1 MLRNLVLRLS
11 SALACWVWESA
22 SREGGHP
29 QGREIRHTPI
39 ITRFIVAAI
48 LTVTAALAA
57 ERVGYIEYFGYKGL
71 DIERI
76 RRAQSIHEGAVYSKA
91 LKIHIRQAVA
101 EIIGKQPTDVAAICC
116 DANGNRTMFIGLP
129 GGSSRAV
136 RYSDAPSGS
145 EHLSPEIVRIY
156 RQLDVALEMA
166 VRRGGTAAQEDDSNG
181 YALIND
187 PNARSLQLEVRRW
200 ALEHAGELIQVLLS
214 SSSVGDRRIASDA
227 LGYARQSAAQMD
239 ALVQAARDPD
249 GEVRNNAT
257 RALLVL
263 VRSNRQLSA
272 HISPG
277 IFIAMLNSPVWSD
290 RNKGAA
296 LLLELSADRNADL
309 LDKIRATAEDS
320 LIEMASWRDTS
331 HAYAARMILGRIAGI
346 PEDRLR
352 QLAWNGPVS
361 SILTAAKPRWSAH

>member
-1 MLRNLVLRLS
+1 
-11 SALACWVWESA
+11 
-22 SREGGHP
+22 
-29 QGREIRHTPI
+29 
-39 ITRFIVAAI
+39 
-48 LTVTAALAA
+48 
-57 ERVGYIEYFGYKGL
+57 
-71 DIERI
+71 
-76 RRAQSIHEGAVYSKA
+76 
-91 LKIHIRQAVA
+91 
-101 EIIGKQPTDVAAICC
+101 
-116 DANGNRTMFIGLP
+116 MFIGLP

-200 ALEHAGELIQVLLS
+200 ALERAGELIQVLRS

-309 LDKIRATAEDS
+309 LENTRASAEDS

-331 HAYAARMILGRIAGI
+331 HAYAARMILGRVAGI

-361 SILTAAKPRWSAH
+361 FHPYRGQTALVRPLIRRTAKGFFAVSLLLQYGQRRSRALSAGGANHRVTSTQTLSREHCGHRNYLRRRFRAGPQTIASPEAAQYERGKHSRSAGRSSRRNASGSACQHWPRAPIGLSRAPTG